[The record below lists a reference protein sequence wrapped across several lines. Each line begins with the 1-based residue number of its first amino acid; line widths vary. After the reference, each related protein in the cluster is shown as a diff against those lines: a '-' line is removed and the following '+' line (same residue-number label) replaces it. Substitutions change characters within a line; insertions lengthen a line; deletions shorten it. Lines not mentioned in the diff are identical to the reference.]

1 MSRKKI
7 MKLLIGMMTA
17 VVLSTGIANLG
28 QAVYAN
34 ANVNEIAVGTTR
46 QAITTAEE
54 LKSFLNATNTATIGT
69 ISTEIELTS
78 EMINL
83 INALSSLKTLEI
95 NSGGY
100 LTVSGDAK
108 IVKQNLKIT
117 RGTSTA
123 ALLKVVDA
131 KETPAPPTGEGGTT
145 PEAQKPENGE
155 NTKPEGEN
163 GSNSETQ
170 KPEESKP
177 ASRAT
182 TPGTPETEVKTQI
195 EISGFVFGNPEV
207 NGSTTTTV
215 TAPIIENT
223 STAITN
229 VNLVSNTLTGSGH
242 LVDSRTGFTFSGNS
256 FYGKASLLKATAV
269 DVSVTSLNIGG
280 GVFNISGKVTPAN
293 IISGKLYLLDSK
305 NQPKPDKNG
314 VDLKFSA
321 TNNEF
326 TGQVTSVSNSETYQI
341 YVTLVDGDGNSFI
354 RNLGSIQGAELTI
367 DIVSVTHN
375 SVKIKVTNN
384 LDSAKVKYPLTF
396 ELLRGNSLLNQVEIK
411 ETDISKISNFDITN
425 LDSNTNYTVRFK
437 DADLNLLAE
446 KPFTTRANGT
456 ISGGSNS
463 ITGNGS
469 TNSNDGSISTSDINK
484 STINDI
490 DASINVGSTTLSN
503 SLKDGTNFK
512 TNYEGVTAT
521 YTNGKL
527 NFNGLVP
534 GKNYKDLT
542 LTYTDKNSKNKT
554 VKLPAFTTKAATT
567 KLREFIV
574 DVYKYSLDRQAD
586 ERGFAYWEDQLKNK
600 RISADLFVSNLL
612 NEREFLTKHTTTSD
626 RIKGLYQVIVNR
638 AADASGLSFWST
650 KYEDLVKLGYTDS
663 VSLGLIAS
671 QMVNEAEFKNRIS
684 SLGI

>member
-7 MKLLIGMMTA
+7 MKLLIGITTA

-28 QAVYAN
+28 QAAYAN
-34 ANVNEIAVGTTR
+34 DNVNEIAVGTTK
-46 QAITTAEE
+46 QAITSAED
-54 LKSFLNATNTATIGT
+54 LKSFLSAANTATVGT

-83 INALSSLKTLEI
+83 INALGSMKTLEI

-100 LTVSGDAK
+100 LTVSEDAK

-117 RGTSTA
+117 RGTSTT

-131 KETPAPPTGEGGTT
+131 KEKPVTPPTGEEGTT
-145 PEAQKPENGE
+145 PETQKPENGE

-182 TPGTPETEVKTQI
+182 TPGNTETEVKTQI

-207 NGSTTTTV
+207 NGTV
-215 TAPIIENT
+215 TAPIIEKT
-223 STAITN
+223 SNVISS
-229 VNLVSNTLTGSGH
+229 VNLVNNTLTGSGY
-242 LVDSRTGFTFSGNS
+242 LVDSRTAFTFSGNS
-256 FYGKASLLKATAV
+256 FYGNASLLKATAV
-269 DVSVTSLNIGG
+269 DVSVTSLSIGG
-280 GVFNISGKVTPAN
+280 GVLNISGKVTPED
-293 IISGKLYLLDSK
+293 IVSGKLYLVDSK
-305 NQPKPDKNG
+305 NQLKPDKNG
-314 VDLKFSA
+314 ANLNFSA

-326 TGQVTSVSNSETYQI
+326 TGQVTNVSNSETYQI
-341 YVTLVDGDGNSFI
+341 YVTLMDGDGNSFI

-375 SVKIKVTNN
+375 SVNIKVTNN

-396 ELLRGNSLLNQVEIK
+396 ELLRGNSIFKQTQINEADV
-411 ETDISKISNFDITN
+411 SKISNFDITN

-437 DADLNLLAE
+437 DADGNLLAE
-446 KPFTTRANGT
+446 KLFTTRANGT

-469 TNSNDGSISTSDINK
+469 TNSNDGSISSSDINK

-586 ERGFAYWEDQLKNK
+586 EKGFAYWEDQLKNK
-600 RISADLFVSNLL
+600 KIAADLFVSNLL